1 MDKRGSLVNKTF
13 CFGAIIQADEQSCER
28 GNALLFREDCM
39 KDDPRPWRFLDEY
52 RGTEFT
58 GTWPTLKQMFHISVL
73 RYPDRRC
80 WSCFGKNPISLS
92 YSEAERTV
100 LRVSEY
106 LLSLGVGKDT
116 HIAVSGKNSPQ
127 WAIAFMAVIYAGAV
141 VVPLDC
147 TLKENEIENLVRFGD
162 VDYFFGD
169 VDRIR
174 HAAAHVKQV
183 FSLEVNDSYPY
194 ILDLGT
200 NVGTFEAPTA
210 GEDDLAAILF
220 TSGTTGTPKG
230 VMLTHKNLVSC
241 CYQAQANMNIYS
253 TDVFYAILPIHHAYT
268 LQADFIEAMS
278 VGAHLVFGKHLV
290 VSQILGDMKE
300 GGVTM
305 FLAVPM
311 LFNKMI
317 QALMAGVR
325 KKGLIVYGI
334 IRGLMLISG
343 ILRDYCN
350 VNIGKRL
357 FKGLLA
363 KLSLADNRI
372 CICGGG
378 PLPMSTIRMY
388 HQLGLDF
395 VQGYGMTETSPIT
408 HLNPIY
414 AFIKESV
421 GKNCAGIEQKIVS
434 PDEDGNGVLYLRGS
448 AVMKGYYKNPEAT
461 AEVLSPDGW
470 LNTGDVGHLD
480 VNGYLYLTGRQ
491 KNIIVSE
498 GGKNIFP
505 EEIEDMFQLYGEI
518 AQLCIIPYREDREKK
533 SEKVR
538 ILLLPEKGFREKNTS
553 EEIEKRMNEIVDE
566 VNRNLQPYKRITKV
580 TVIDEPLPETSTR
593 KVKRGE
599 VLKLYQDR

>member
-1 MDKRGSLVNKTF
+1 
-13 CFGAIIQADEQSCER
+13 
-28 GNALLFREDCM
+28 M
-39 KDDPRPWRFLDEY
+39 KDNPRPWGFLDEF
-52 RGTEFT
+52 RDREFT
-58 GTWPTLKQMFHISVL
+58 GNWPTLKQMFHISVL
-73 RYPDRRC
+73 RYPDRKC
-80 WSCFGKNPISLS
+80 WSCFGKDPISLTF
-92 YSEAERTV
+92 SEAESVVTRI
-100 LRVSEY
+100 SEY
-106 LLSLGVGKDT
+106 LLSLGVSKET

-141 VVPLDC
+141 VVPLDSS
-147 TLKENEIENLVRFGD
+147 LKENEIENLVTFGD

-169 VDRIR
+169 VDRIK
-174 HAAAHVKQV
+174 HAEGFVKKV
-183 FSLEVNDSYPY
+183 ISLEVNDTYPY
-194 ILDLGT
+194 ILDLGEQ
-200 NVGTFEAPTA
+200 NGTFEPYVAN
-210 GEDDLAAILF
+210 EDDLAAILF
-220 TSGTTGTPKG
+220 TSGTTGNPKG

-278 VGAHLVFGKHLV
+278 VGAHLIFGKHLV
-290 VSQILGDMKE
+290 VSHMLKDMKD

-317 QALMAGVR
+317 QALMSGVR
-325 KKGLIVYGI
+325 KKGIVVYGV
-334 IRGLMLISG
+334 IRALMCLSG
-343 ILRDYCN
+343 FLRDAFGI
-350 VNIGKRL
+350 NIGKKL
-357 FKGLLA
+357 FCGILS
-363 KLSLADNRI
+363 KLSLDNNRI

-378 PLPMSTIRMY
+378 PLPMSTIKMY

-421 GKNCAGIEQKIVS
+421 GKNCAGIEQKIVA

-448 AVMKGYYKNPEAT
+448 AVMQGYYKNPEAT
-461 AEVLSPDGW
+461 AEVLSEDGW

-518 AQLCIIPYREDREKK
+518 AQLCVIPYREDRERK

-538 ILLLPEKGFREKNTS
+538 ILLLPEKSFREKNS
-553 EEIEKRMNEIVDE
+553 PEAVEKRMNEIVDE
-566 VNRNLQPYKRITKV
+566 VNRGLQPYKKITKV
-580 TVIDEPLPETSTR
+580 TVIDEALPETSTK

-599 VLKLYQDR
+599 VLELYKDR